1 MRPLSADQKCTLKVR
16 VRRPLLLSV
25 IWVAVLLISP
35 NSFEEA
41 SAVDCGAEIIADLV
55 GAADVAEVSGTGQ
68 NGCNKRK
75 DSIPISGAEGPY
87 YTYEVACSTDR
98 QAAAEGLCSTT
109 PCPDFGR
116 LFAFRTIH
124 RPDGSSESA
133 GFSCV
138 TLEQAVA
145 TPGVTVAQVFEAVRR
160 VKLPGGE
167 IGVEPG
173 VRGLANLES
182 FFWVE
187 GADQE
192 PVDLQ
197 VGGST
202 VHAEFRVVEYGW
214 SFGGGEPLVTE
225 GPGSPGLE
233 SEVRTTFE
241 RRGFY
246 RVGVTVMWVAEA
258 YLDGRRVGEVDALVS
273 RAQTTYPVAELRT
286 VLTG

>member
-1 MRPLSADQKCTLKVR
+1 MRVLRGTLWIL
-16 VRRPLLLSV
+16 PPA
-25 IWVAVLLISP
+25 IAVLV
-35 NSFEEA
+35 
-41 SAVDCGAEIIADLV
+41 SAVGLQSDALADCKGGFLR
-55 GAADVAEVSGTGQ
+55 GS
-68 NGCNKRK
+68 
-75 DSIPISGAEGPY
+75 ISGEGSRVKLSLQGSSRDCNAQSFRDVEYEPQPY
-87 YTYEVACSTDR
+87 FTYEVACSPDR

-116 LFAFRTIH
+116 FFAFRTIH
-124 RPDGSSESA
+124 QPDGSSAPA

-145 TPGVTVAQVFEAVRR
+145 TPGVTLAQVFEAVRN

-167 IGVEPG
+167 IGVEPR

-187 GADQE
+187 GVDQG
-192 PVDLQ
+192 PVDLE

-202 VHAEFRVVEYGW
+202 VHAEFRVVEYRW
-214 SFGGGEPLVTE
+214 SFGGGEPLVTT

-233 SEVRTTFE
+233 SEVRTTFS

-246 RVGVTVMWVAEA
+246 RVGVTVVWVAEA
-258 YLDGRRVGEVDALVS
+258 FLDGRRVGEVDDLVS
-273 RAQTTYPVAELRT
+273 EAETTYPVAELRT

>member
-1 MRPLSADQKCTLKVR
+1 MQPRTYRIMFLLGLIATMTSSLVSYAHAADGCDEHPAFGNISGSRDTV
-16 VRRPLLLSV
+16 LLSGAQAAQCGTTDLP
-25 IWVAVLLISP
+25 VATEQPPS
-35 NSFEEA
+35 
-41 SAVDCGAEIIADLV
+41 
-55 GAADVAEVSGTGQ
+55 
-68 NGCNKRK
+68 
-75 DSIPISGAEGPY
+75 PY
-87 YTYEVACSTDR
+87 YTEQIVCSSDPV
-98 QAAAEGLCSTT
+98 QAADGLCSAT
-109 PCPDFGR
+109 PCHTS
-116 LFAFRTIH
+116 LFFALRTLH
-124 RPDGSSESA
+124 FPDGRTEAA
-133 GFSCV
+133 GFRCV
-138 TLEQAVA
+138 TLGQAVVSPGA
-145 TPGVTVAQVFEAVRR
+145 TLAQVFEAVRK

-187 GADQE
+187 GVDQP

-202 VHAEFRVVEYGW
+202 VHAEFRVVEYRW
-214 SFGGGEPLVTE
+214 SFGGGESLVTE

-233 SEVRTTFE
+233 SEVRTTFS

-258 YLDGRRVGEVDALVS
+258 FLDGRRVGEVDDLVS

>member
-1 MRPLSADQKCTLKVR
+1 MRLPLAKQDSPLRGIRNRA
-16 VRRPLLLSV
+16 LLLSA
-25 IWVAVLLISP
+25 IWAVALFATPS
-35 NSFEEA
+35 SFTKALAAE
-41 SAVDCGAEIIADLV
+41 CGAEIIADLV
-55 GAADVAEVSGTGQ
+55 GSGNVAEISATGRSGCQ
-68 NGCNKRK
+68 K
-75 DSIPISGAEGPY
+75 DTIPISGLQGSY

-116 LFAFRTIH
+116 FFAFRTIH
-124 RPDGSSESA
+124 RPDGSSGPA

-138 TLEQAVA
+138 SLEQAVA
-145 TPGVTVAQVFEAVRR
+145 TPGISVAQVFEAVRR

-182 FFWVE
+182 YFWVE
-187 GADQE
+187 GVEQP

-202 VHAEFRVVEYGW
+202 VHAEFRVVEYRW

-233 SEVRTTFE
+233 SEVRTTFA

-246 RVGVTVMWVAEA
+246 RVGVTAMWVAEA
-258 YLDGRRVGEVDALVS
+258 YLDGRRVGEVDELVS

>member
-1 MRPLSADQKCTLKVR
+1 MRSPWKKQLPILIAA
-16 VRRPLLLSV
+16 LLGQLV
-25 IWVAVLLISP
+25 VLPSSGDAQSCIGQGV
-35 NSFEEA
+35 E
-41 SAVDCGAEIIADLV
+41 GDLP
-55 GAADVAEVSGTGQ
+55 GSADVAVIVGRAAPSCTSQPIATSSGNNHQPST
-68 NGCNKRK
+68 
-75 DSIPISGAEGPY
+75 Y
-87 YTYEVACSTDR
+87 YTLEITCSTDQR
-98 QAAAEGLCSTT
+98 AAIDGVCSAT
-109 PCPDFGR
+109 PCPTSFFALRTAHFVDGR
-116 LFAFRTIH
+116 TE
-124 RPDGSSESA
+124 PA
-133 GFSCV
+133 GFQCV

-145 TPGVTVAQVFEAVRR
+145 TPGLTVAQVFEAVRR

-187 GADQE
+187 GADQG
-192 PVDLQ
+192 PVDLR

-202 VHAEFRVVEYGW
+202 VHAEFRVVEYRW
-214 SFGGGEPLVTE
+214 DFGGGEPLVTE

-233 SEVRTTFE
+233 SEVRTTFG

-258 YLDGRRVGEVDALVS
+258 YLDGRRVGEVDELVS

>member
-1 MRPLSADQKCTLKVR
+1 MNSFWKPAAAALICTLM
-16 VRRPLLLSV
+16 
-25 IWVAVLLISP
+25 
-35 NSFEEA
+35 A
-41 SAVDCGAEIIADLV
+41 SIGLATAASRAWAQECNGAFLR
-55 GAADVAEVSGTGQ
+55 GS
-68 NGCNKRK
+68 
-75 DSIPISGAEGPY
+75 ISGEGSRVKLGIEGQTIGCGPSSIRRITHEPQPY
-87 YTYEVACSTDR
+87 FTYEVSCSTDR
-98 QAAAEGLCSTT
+98 RAAAEGLCSTT
-109 PCPDFGR
+109 PCPNYGR
-116 LFAFRTIH
+116 FFAFRTIH
-124 RPDGSSESA
+124 RPDGSSGPA

-187 GADQE
+187 GADQD

-202 VHAEFRVVEYGW
+202 VHAEFRVVEYRW

-233 SEVRTTFE
+233 SEVRTTFA

>member
-1 MRPLSADQKCTLKVR
+1 MKSFWKPAAAALICTLMASMGLVTGASRAWAQECRGAFLRGSIAGEGSR
-16 VRRPLLLSV
+16 VKLG
-25 IWVAVLLISP
+25 IEGQTIG
-35 NSFEEA
+35 
-41 SAVDCGAEIIADLV
+41 CGA
-55 GAADVAEVSGTGQ
+55 S
-68 NGCNKRK
+68 
-75 DSIPISGAEGPY
+75 SIRRITHELQPY
-87 YTYEVACSTDR
+87 FTYEVSCSTDR
-98 QAAAEGLCSTT
+98 RAAAEGLCSTT

-116 LFAFRTIH
+116 FFAFRTIH
-124 RPDGSSESA
+124 RPDGSSGPA

-202 VHAEFRVVEYGW
+202 VHAEFRVVEYRW